1 VVSGVSGVTTNGFE
15 MPNFTLAKVA
25 FTAIGATVYWGLSGR
40 TKLRPFLLP
49 DILKHL
55 PWKQAHPILEFL
67 LFLMMGCLVGIGF
80 TDPSNP
86 RQAITAGMGWTGVF
100 VRRKGGS

>member
-1 VVSGVSGVTTNGFE
+1 VVSGVNCVTTTGFE
-15 MPNFTLAKVA
+15 MPSFTFGKVA
-25 FTAIGATVYWGLSGR
+25 FTAIGATVYWGLAGR

-67 LFLMMGCLVGIGF
+67 LFLTMGCLVGIGF
-80 TDPSNP
+80 TDPSNT